1 MVKILK
7 EKTNYVKMSW
17 VLDMNIEEIL
27 KDYYNETEE
36 KMRLRLLDLMLLD
49 YEEVLDMIL
58 KNIKESVELRSNAY
72 ALNVLSKKKKVKE
85 YLEEHFTLAT
95 LMILINSDDSKVRKN
110 TYILLGNIVDAGYE
124 KFLLD
129 ALDNETVNFCIPSI
143 VLSLGNYKIDNI
155 NEILENKRREIE
167 EKYRNKEIEISHF
180 KEISASIRKVLLKN
194 IEFNKHEFIG
204 FSDKRD
210 VLLTVMKA
218 LKNCSL
224 NDIKAHFK
232 NARSVDDGVLI
243 STNDYNS
250 IFKIRTFY
258 EALLCDKENF
268 NLNKEEIN
276 DYIVNVLNSGF
287 ISSCHRGETPFY
299 YRIEIK
305 STMNKKKKLEL
316 IESVKNSIDEE
327 LNGEYINNPS
337 LYEFEIRIVE
347 NEDKFKVFFKLFTVE
362 DDRYSYR
369 VTDLPASI
377 NPTTAAILMQEIK
390 GYLKDNSEVCDAFCG
405 TSTVLLE
412 RSFIKG
418 YKSLT
423 GIDISKEAI
432 EFSKINANN
441 VPVKIDLVCED
452 IIKYNGPEFDEI
464 ISNMPFGNRV
474 SNHEL
479 NETLYR
485 RFIAKLDTMLKQ
497 DGHAFLLTSEIALMK
512 KLINKNNNLKLVKN
526 IYVESGGLKPHL
538 FIIKKVC

>member
-1 MVKILK
+1 MDSL
-7 EKTNYVKMSW
+7 
-17 VLDMNIEEIL
+17 EIL
-27 KDYYNETEE
+27 NSYYKEQDE

-49 YEEVLDMIL
+49 YEEVLDMII
-58 KNIKESVELRSNAY
+58 KNIKENKELRNNAY

-85 YLEEHFTLAT
+85 YLEENFTLAT
-95 LMILINSDDSKVRKN
+95 LMILLNSSDSKVRKN

-129 ALDNETVNFCIPSI
+129 ALNNESVNFCIPSI
-143 VLSLGNYKIDNI
+143 ILALGNYRIDNL
-155 NEILENKRREIE
+155 NEILENKR
-167 EKYRNKEIEISHF
+167 KEIEIKYNNKEVELSHYNEVC
-180 KEISASIRKVLLKN
+180 KSIEKVSLKN

-210 VLLTVMKA
+210 VILTVMNA

-224 NDIKAHFK
+224 NNIKSVFK
-232 NARSVDDGVLI
+232 NAKSVEEGVLV
-243 STNDYNS
+243 STSDYNS
-250 IFKIRTFY
+250 LFKLRTFY
-258 EALLCDKENF
+258 EALLCNKDGF
-268 NLNKEEIN
+268 NLTKEKVSE
-276 DYIVNVLNSGF
+276 YIVSTLANGF
-287 ISSCHRGETPFY
+287 ISSCHKGEGPFY
-299 YRIEIK
+299 YRVEVK
-305 STMNKKKKLEL
+305 STMNKKNKIDL
-316 IESVKNSIDEE
+316 IESVKKNIDEC
-327 LNGEYINNPS
+327 LKGEYINNPS
-337 LYEFEIRIVE
+337 LYEFEIRIIE
-347 NEDKFKVFFKLFTVE
+347 NDNKYKVFFKLFTVE
-362 DDRYSYR
+362 DNRYSYR

-377 NPTTAAILMQEIK
+377 NPTTAAILMEEIK
-390 GYLKDNSEVCDAFCG
+390 GYLKETSEVCDAFCG

-479 NETLYR
+479 NLTLYK
-485 RFIAKLDTMLKQ
+485 RFIAKLDTMLKK
-497 DGHAFLLTSEIALMK
+497 DGYAFLLTSEIALMK
-512 KLINKNNNLKLVKN
+512 NLVNSNKKLKLVKN

-538 FIIKKVC
+538 FVIKKV